1 MNISGKV
8 QSPADKRPQPN
19 SQTCFVCG
27 LSNTVGLKIRFY
39 SIDHDTCEARVTFGQ
54 EYNSYPGIAHGGIVA
69 TVLDET
75 MGRSG
80 LAARLDRL
88 FVTAKMEIK
97 YRQSVPLEREILF
110 WGQIVKDRG
119 RVIQVEG
126 QVILP
131 DGSVA
136 VEATGTMVQIP
147 PEELAKMNTPE
158 VGWRIYEDHEFD

>member
-1 MNISGKV
+1 MTVSEKV

-39 SIDHDTCEARVTFGQ
+39 SANDDTCEARVTFSP

-75 MGRSG
+75 MGRAG
-80 LAARLDRL
+80 LAADPDRL

-97 YRQSVPLEREILF
+97 YRQSVPLEQEILF
-110 WGQIVKDRG
+110 RGHIVKDRG
-119 RVIQVEG
+119 RIIQVEG
-126 QVILP
+126 EVILP
-131 DGSVA
+131 DGTTA
-136 VEATGTMVQIP
+136 VEASGTMVQIP
-147 PEELAKMNTPE
+147 PEELARMNTPE